1 MALNQMGN
9 TNAGGKWWNCMT
21 ASFSNLTSNLQG
33 QIAVALYPT
42 YILGFMAGYCVYE
55 KYK

>member
-1 MALNQMGN
+1 MGN